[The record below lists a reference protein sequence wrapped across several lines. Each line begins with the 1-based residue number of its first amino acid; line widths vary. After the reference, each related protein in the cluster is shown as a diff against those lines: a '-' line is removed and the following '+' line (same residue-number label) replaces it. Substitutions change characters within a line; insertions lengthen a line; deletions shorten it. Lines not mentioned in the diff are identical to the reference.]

1 MRPPHKQGWALLHR
15 HMPVA
20 DQEKAIAAEQVCTLL
35 RQPAYTCLLSSSMR
49 ILHYQVLC
57 LRRERQPSTAILV
70 EAIKLCRVGEREK
83 DISSIRRIDCQ
94 HRQVTANML
103 HGIPAMTA
111 IVAAVGARS
120 SLAVDHL

>member
-49 ILHYQVLC
+49 ILHYQLLC

-70 EAIKLCRVGEREK
+70 EAIKRSAVGERDK
-83 DISSIRRIDCQ
+83 GIRSIRRLADR
-94 HRQVTANML
+94 HRQGPANL
-103 HGIPAMTA
+103 WQA
-111 IVAAVGARS
+111 S
-120 SLAVDHL
+120 